1 MTRTTADQ
9 EGRCIVAA
17 LAAEAATIAQADW
30 ALTQRSNREATPPF
44 PIPYLGGLYG
54 GVDGPSVETVR
65 RSLMKRL
72 DAIFAFAPHHEAKS
86 RKGALFQLI
95 AAAHLV
101 LDAYD
106 AIACNKLG
114 DAGSTALLTLQGNTE
129 SLISSALNCFMDD
142 ADMDIKT
149 LVQWVINPAQT
160 KEVEGRAV
168 LSELARIRQ
177 DELAK
182 AS

>member
-1 MTRTTADQ
+1 
-9 EGRCIVAA
+9 
-17 LAAEAATIAQADW
+17 
-30 ALTQRSNREATPPF
+30 
-44 PIPYLGGLYG
+44 
-54 GVDGPSVETVR
+54 
-65 RSLMKRL
+65 
-72 DAIFAFAPHHEAKS
+72 
-86 RKGALFQLI
+86 
-95 AAAHLV
+95 V